1 MDRDDRIVLPIPGDT
16 GGAAGRSAREQVM
29 SWRPAYSRLQAG
41 HDPNS
46 IELRAIRAAGAR
58 RFTSQHA
65 EEIMPDTYKILFL
78 GAAYGSL
85 LASKLLFGGH
95 TIKLVCLPAEA
106 DAINQDGIRVRLP
119 VRGRKDLIE
128 LNSQKLPGKLSA
140 GGPASVNPADYD
152 LVALA
157 MQEPQYRSPG
167 VRELLDAVA
176 RSRVPCMSIMN
187 MPPLP
192 YVKRIPGLDY
202 EALKPAYTDPSV
214 WDSFDPAT
222 ITLNSPDPQA
232 IRPPDEKVNVLLV
245 TLPTN
250 FKVARFVDD
259 KSTAM
264 LRQLQDE
271 IEAIRY
277 DTPEGKT
284 ELPVK
289 LKVYDSIFVPLAKWA
304 MLLAGN
310 YRCVTKDGM
319 RTAQEAV
326 YSDIETSRSV
336 YNFVFDLCVKL
347 GAKPDDLVPFEKYAA
362 AAQSLTRP
370 ASAARA
376 LQNGAPNIERA
387 DKLVQLIA
395 KQKGL
400 SHPVIDATV
409 ALVDARLAANRKKA
423 AA

>member
-1 MDRDDRIVLPIPGDT
+1 MWVRDPKRLPSEIPDN
-16 GGAAGRSAREQVM
+16 
-29 SWRPAYSRLQAG
+29 RPCSLAYSNRG
-41 HDPNS
+41 V
-46 IELRAIRAAGAR
+46 AAMATYNILIMGA
-58 RFTSQHA
+58 S
-65 EEIMPDTYKILFL
+65 
-78 GAAYGSL
+78 YGSL
-85 LASKLLFGGH
+85 LASKLMFGGH
-95 TIKLVCLPAEA
+95 SVKLVCLPAEA
-106 DAINQDGIRVRLP
+106 DLINGEGFRVRMP
-119 VRGRKDLIE
+119 VKGRKDLIE
-128 LNSQKLPGKLSA
+128 IDSRKLPGKVSA
-140 GGPASVNPADYD
+140 AGPGDVNPGDFD
-152 LVALA
+152 LVGLA
-157 MQEPQYRSPG
+157 MQEPQYRSAG

-176 RSRVPCMSIMN
+176 KSRVPCMSIMN

-192 YVKRIPGLDY
+192 YVKRIPGLNY
-202 EALKPAYTDPSV
+202 EALKVAYTDPSV

-222 ITLNSPDPQA
+222 MTLCSPDPQA
-232 IRPPDEKVNVLLV
+232 IRPPDEKVNVLQV

-250 FKVARFVDD
+250 FKVARFDSE
-259 KSTAM
+259 KSTAI
-264 LRQLQDE
+264 LRQLEQE

-277 DTPEGKT
+277 DAPGGKI

-326 YSDIETSRSV
+326 HSDIETSRSV

-347 GAKPDDLVPFEKYAA
+347 GAKPEDLVPFEKYAA

-395 KQKGL
+395 AQKGL
-400 SHPVIDATV
+400 HHPVIDATV
-409 ALVDARLAANRKKA
+409 ALVDARLEANRKKA
-423 AA
+423 A

>member
-1 MDRDDRIVLPIPGDT
+1 M
-16 GGAAGRSAREQVM
+16 
-29 SWRPAYSRLQAG
+29 AY
-41 HDPNS
+41 N
-46 IELRAIRAAGAR
+46 
-58 RFTSQHA
+58 
-65 EEIMPDTYKILFL
+65 ILLL
-78 GAAYGSL
+78 GASYGSL

-95 TIKLVCLPAEA
+95 RIHLVCLPAEA
-106 DAINQDGIRVRLP
+106 DLINAEGFKVTLP
-119 VRGRKDLIE
+119 VRGRKEPVRLE
-128 LNSQKLPGKLSA
+128 SRKLPGKVSA
-140 GGPASVNPADYD
+140 GPATGVNPKDYD
-152 LVALA
+152 LIGLC
-157 MQEPQYRSPG
+157 MQEPQYRSAG
-167 VRELLDAVA
+167 VRELLDAIGK
-176 RSRVPCMSIMN
+176 SRVPCMSIMN

-192 YVKRIPGLDY
+192 YIKRIPGLDY
-202 EALKPAYTDPSV
+202 EPLKAAYTDPSV
-214 WDSFDPAT
+214 WDSVDPKK

-232 IRPPDEKVNVLLV
+232 IRPPDGKANELLV

-250 FKVARFVDD
+250 FKCARFDDD
-259 KSTAM
+259 KDTAIV
-264 LRQLQDE
+264 RQLEKDV
-271 IEAIRY
+271 EAARF
-277 DTPEGKT
+277 DAPEGKI

-310 YRCVTKDGM
+310 YRCITKDGM

-326 YSDIETSRSV
+326 HSNLEESKSV

-347 GAKPDDLVPFEKYAA
+347 GANPNDLVPFEKYAA

-395 KQKGL
+395 RQKGL
-400 SHPVIDATV
+400 SHPAIDAQV
-409 ALVDARLAANRKKA
+409 ALVDQRLEANRKKA

>member
-1 MDRDDRIVLPIPGDT
+1 MPTYNILLM
-16 GGAAGRSAREQVM
+16 GAS
-29 SWRPAYSRLQAG
+29 
-41 HDPNS
+41 
-46 IELRAIRAAGAR
+46 
-58 RFTSQHA
+58 
-65 EEIMPDTYKILFL
+65 
-78 GAAYGSL
+78 YGSL

-95 TIKLVCLPAEA
+95 SIHLVCLPAEA
-106 DAINQDGIRVRLP
+106 DLINAEGFKVQLP
-119 VRGRKDLIE
+119 VRGRKEPVLLE
-128 LNSQKLPGKLSA
+128 SKKLPGKVTA
-140 GGPASVNPADYD
+140 GPATGVDPKQYD
-152 LVALA
+152 LIGLC

-167 VRELLDAVA
+167 VRELLDAVGK
-176 RSRVPCMSIMN
+176 SRVPCMSIMN

-202 EALKPAYTDPSV
+202 KALEPAYTDARV
-214 WDSFDPAT
+214 WDSVDPKK

-232 IRPPDEKVNVLLV
+232 IRPPDGKANELLV

-250 FKVARFVDD
+250 FKCAKFDEDKDTQIIRNLEKDVDAARF
-259 KSTAM
+259 
-264 LRQLQDE
+264 
-271 IEAIRY
+271 
-277 DTPEGKT
+277 DTPEGKI

-289 LKVYDSIFVPLAKWA
+289 LKAYDSIWVPLAKWS

-310 YRCVTKDGM
+310 YRCITKDGM

-326 YSDIETSRSV
+326 HSNIEEARSV

-347 GAKPDDLVPFEKYAA
+347 GANPADLVPFEKYAA

-395 KQKGL
+395 RQKGL
-400 SHPVIDATV
+400 SNAAIDAQV
-409 ALVDARLAANRKKA
+409 ALVDARLEANRKKA

>member
-1 MDRDDRIVLPIPGDT
+1 MAPYNIL
-16 GGAAGRSAREQVM
+16 
-29 SWRPAYSRLQAG
+29 
-41 HDPNS
+41 
-46 IELRAIRAAGAR
+46 
-58 RFTSQHA
+58 
-65 EEIMPDTYKILFL
+65 IM

-85 LASKLLFGGH
+85 LASKMLFGGH
-95 TIKLVCLPAEA
+95 TIHHVCLPAEA
-106 DAINQDGIRVRLP
+106 DLINAEGFKVKLP
-119 VRGRKDLIE
+119 VRGRKDPVL
-128 LNSQKLPGKLSA
+128 LDSQKLPGKVTA
-140 GGPASVNPADYD
+140 GGAQGVNPADYD
-152 LVALA
+152 LVGLA

-176 RSRVPCMSIMN
+176 QSKVPCMSIMN

-202 EALKPAYTDPSV
+202 EALKPAYTDPTV
-214 WDSFDPAT
+214 WDNVDPACL
-222 ITLNSPDPQA
+222 TLCSPDPQA
-232 IRPPDEKVNVLLV
+232 IRPPDGKANELLV

-250 FKVARFVDD
+250 FKVAKFENESGNVILRRLEKDIDAVRFDPGDGV
-259 KSTAM
+259 K
-264 LRQLQDE
+264 
-271 IEAIRY
+271 I
-277 DTPEGKT
+277 

-289 LKVYDSIFVPLAKWA
+289 LRVHDSIFVPLAKWS

-310 YRCVTKDGM
+310 YRCITKDGM

-326 YSDIETSRSV
+326 HSNIEESKLV

-347 GAKPDDLVPFEKYAA
+347 GANPSDLVPFEKYAA
-362 AAQSLTRP
+362 AAQSLSRP

-395 KQKGL
+395 RQKGL
-400 SHPVIDATV
+400 SLPAIDAQV
-409 ALVDARLAANRKKA
+409 ALVDERLAANRKKA

>member
-1 MDRDDRIVLPIPGDT
+1 MPTYNILLM
-16 GGAAGRSAREQVM
+16 GAS
-29 SWRPAYSRLQAG
+29 
-41 HDPNS
+41 
-46 IELRAIRAAGAR
+46 
-58 RFTSQHA
+58 
-65 EEIMPDTYKILFL
+65 
-78 GAAYGSL
+78 YGSL

-95 TIKLVCLPAEA
+95 SIHLVCLPAEA
-106 DAINQDGIRVRLP
+106 DLINAEGFKVRLP
-119 VRGRKDLIE
+119 VRGRKDPVVLE
-128 LNSQKLPGKLSA
+128 SRKLPGKVTA
-140 GGPASVNPADYD
+140 GPAAGVDPKAYD
-152 LVALA
+152 LVGLC

-176 RSRVPCMSIMN
+176 KSRVPCMSIMN

-192 YVKRIPGLDY
+192 YVKRIPGLNYD
-202 EALKPAYTDPSV
+202 ALKPAYTDPSV
-214 WDSFDPAT
+214 WDSFDPKT

-232 IRPPDEKVNVLLV
+232 IRPPDGKANELMV

-250 FKVARFVDD
+250 FKCARFDDD
-259 KSTAM
+259 KSTQI
-264 LRQLQDE
+264 LRNLEKDVD
-271 IEAIRY
+271 AARF
-277 DTPEGKT
+277 DTPEGKI

-326 YSDIETSRSV
+326 HSDIETSRAV

-347 GAKPDDLVPFEKYAA
+347 GAKPEDLVPFEKYAA

-400 SHPVIDATV
+400 SNAAIDAQV
-409 ALVDARLAANRKKA
+409 ALVDARLEANRKKA

>member
-1 MDRDDRIVLPIPGDT
+1 MPG
-16 GGAAGRSAREQVM
+16 
-29 SWRPAYSRLQAG
+29 
-41 HDPNS
+41 
-46 IELRAIRAAGAR
+46 
-58 RFTSQHA
+58 
-65 EEIMPDTYKILFL
+65 TYKILIM
-78 GAAYGSL
+78 GASYGSL
-85 LASKLLFGGH
+85 LASKILFGGH
-95 TIKLVCLPAEA
+95 KLHLVCLPTEA
-106 DAINQDGIRVRLP
+106 DLINSEGFRVRLP
-119 VRGRKDLIE
+119 VRGRKEPIE
-128 LNSQKLPGKLSA
+128 LDSRKLPGKVTA
-140 GGPASVNPADYD
+140 GPATGVNPKDYD
-152 LVALA
+152 LVGLA

-176 RSRVPCMSIMN
+176 KSRVPCMSIMN

-232 IRPPDEKVNVLLV
+232 IRPPDEKVNVLMV

-250 FKVARFVDD
+250 FKVARFDD
-259 KSTAM
+259 EKSTAI

-277 DTPEGKT
+277 DTPEGKIQ
-284 ELPVK
+284 LPVK

-326 YSDIETSRSV
+326 HSDIATSRSV
-336 YNFVFDLCVKL
+336 YNFVVDLCVKL
-347 GAKPDDLVPFEKYAA
+347 GAKPEDLVPFEKYAE

-376 LQNGAPNIERA
+376 LQNGAPFIERA

-395 KQKGL
+395 RQKGMSL
-400 SHPVIDATV
+400 PAIDAQV
-409 ALVDARLAANRKKA
+409 ALVDARLEANRRKQA
-423 AA
+423 A